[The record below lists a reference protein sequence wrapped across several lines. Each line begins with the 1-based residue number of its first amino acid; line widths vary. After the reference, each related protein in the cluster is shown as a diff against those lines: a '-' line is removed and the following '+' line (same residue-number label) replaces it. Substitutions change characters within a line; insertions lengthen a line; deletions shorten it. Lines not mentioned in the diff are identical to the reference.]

1 MKCAC
6 GSGYCPVD
14 NVTYPCVCDVVF
26 SPFKL
31 EPLDPE
37 FQMDCEEEEEDDLP
51 F

>member
-26 SPFKL
+26 SPFK
-31 EPLDPE
+31 PDPVPE
-37 FQMDCEEEEEDDLP
+37 FLLDCEEEEDDLP